1 MSELLL
7 FGILGLGTGALYA
20 GLGLGVVLTW
30 RGSGTVNLAAG
41 AMAMLVAFVN
51 WALTTRGELFLPPFA
66 ITVSDG
72 PMPIVP
78 AFLISLAFAGVL
90 GALLYLLIYRPLRHA
105 PALAKMIASVGVLLT
120 LQALVVLEYGS
131 GVKAVPDLL
140 PNGPGDIVTV
150 AGVGV
155 PTNRLFLAAGVVAL
169 TVALW
174 AVFRYSRFGL
184 AMVAAAEN
192 ERGAVLAGLSPDRLG
207 MVSWVLGSM
216 AAGAVGVLA
225 SPITQLDPLALTV
238 AVIPA
243 LGATLVGR
251 FTSFAVTAAAGLGL
265 GVAQSLIVYLQTM
278 SWFPTA
284 GGLPLPG
291 VAAGLPFVI
300 IAAAMFL
307 RGRALP
313 TRATIE
319 RPRFP
324 AAPRPDHL
332 LLRVG
337 VPTVIAVVAI
347 LSVSPVWRQAGIFSL
362 IGALVCL
369 SIVVTTGYL
378 GQTSLLHMALAGTAG
393 FALSR
398 LTTELGWGMVVSV
411 VLAVLASCAL
421 GALASLPSLRVQGV
435 NLAIISLA
443 AAVAIQEI
451 YFKNPI
457 WAGGQSG
464 ASVEPPH
471 IGSIGLGPASDFPG
485 ADGKLPS
492 PVFALLCLAVTVAV
506 GLAVVALRRSVH
518 GQRML
523 AIRANERAAA
533 SVGIDVARTKV
544 VGFVIAG
551 GIAGIAGVMYAFNFG
566 SVTYTRFDALTAV
579 AFLAFAYLGG
589 ISTVTGAMIG
599 GVLATQGVGFL
610 ALQTWFGLDDHYT
623 LLIAGLSVIAAVV
636 LNPNG
641 IAGVARDVTA
651 RLAPQRR
658 RRRVATGERVA
669 LAEPDR
675 SARVMEVA
683 K

>member
-7 FGILGLGTGALYA
+7 FAILGLGAGALYA

-41 AMAMLVAFVN
+41 AMAMVVAFVY
-51 WALTTRGELFLPPFA
+51 WALTTQGDLFIPPF
-66 ITVSDG
+66 VV
-72 PMPIVP
+72 PIDDEGVAAAP
-78 AFLISLAFAGVL
+78 AFVISMVFAAAL
-90 GALLYLLIYRPLRHA
+90 GALLYGLIYRPLRHA
-105 PALAKMIASVGVLLT
+105 PALAKMIASVGVLLI
-120 LQALVVLEYGS
+120 LQALVVLEYTS
-131 GVKAVPDLL
+131 DVKSVPDLL
-140 PNGPGDIVTV
+140 PNESDDILVV

-155 PTNRLFLAAGVVAL
+155 PTNRLYLAAGVVVL

-174 AVFRYSRFGL
+174 AVFRFSRFGL

-192 ERGAVLAGLSPDRLG
+192 ERGAVLAGLSPDRLSLI
-207 MVSWVLGSM
+207 SWVLGSM
-216 AAGAVGVLA
+216 VAGAVGIFA

-243 LGATLVGR
+243 LGAALVGR
-251 FTSFAVTAAAGLGL
+251 FNSFALTAAAGLGI
-265 GVAQSLIVYLQTM
+265 GVAQSLIVYLQTKA
-278 SWFPTA
+278 WFPTA
-284 GGLPLPG
+284 DGLPLPG

-307 RGRALP
+307 RGRSLP
-313 TRATIE
+313 TRASIE

-324 AAPRPDHL
+324 AAPRPT
-332 LLRVG
+332 RVAVRVL
-337 VPTVIAVVAI
+337 VPTVLVVVAI
-347 LSVSPVWRQAGIFSL
+347 VLFSPEWRQATIFSL
-362 IGALVCL
+362 VGAVVCL

-398 LTTELGWGMVVSV
+398 FTTILGWNMLVSVALAVVVS
-411 VLAVLASCAL
+411 CTL

-451 YFKNPI
+451 YFKNPV
-457 WAGGQSG
+457 WAGGQAG
-464 ASVEPPH
+464 ASVTPPH
-471 IGSIGLGPASDFPG
+471 VGGLGLGPASSFPG
-485 ADGKLPS
+485 GDGKLPS
-492 PVFALLCLAVTVAV
+492 PTFALLCLAVTVLM
-506 GLAVVALRRSVH
+506 GLAVVALRRSVL

-544 VGFVIAG
+544 IGFVVAG
-551 GIAGIAGVMYAFNFG
+551 GIAGVAGVLYAFNFG
-566 SVTYTRFDALTAV
+566 SVTYTRFDSMTAI

-589 ISTVTGAMIG
+589 ISTVTGAMLG
-599 GVLATQGVGFL
+599 GLLATQGIAFL
-610 ALQTWFGLDDHYT
+610 ALQSWFGLDDRYT
-623 LLIAGLSVIAAVV
+623 LLIAGLAVV
-636 LNPNG
+636 LTVVMNPDG
-641 IAGVARDVTA
+641 IAGVARKSLS
-651 RLAPQRR
+651 RLAPSSPTPEAARSQLPIAAQHPV
-658 RRRVATGERVA
+658 RV
-669 LAEPDR
+669 P
-675 SARVMEVA
+675 EVT

>member
-1 MSELLL
+1 MSVVLL
-7 FGILGLGTGALYA
+7 FGILGLGAGVLYA

-41 AMAMLVAFVN
+41 AMAMLVAFVY
-51 WALTTRGELFLPPFA
+51 WALTTQGDLYLPPFVWSLSDA
-66 ITVSDG
+66 GMGPVS
-72 PMPIVP
+72 
-78 AFLISLAFAGVL
+78 AFLIAMAFAALL
-90 GALLYLLIYRPLRHA
+90 GALQYLLIYRPLRNA

-120 LQALVVLEYGS
+120 LQALVILRYGS
-131 GVKAVPDLL
+131 EVKSVADIL
-140 PNGPGDIVTV
+140 PNGPDDILVV

-155 PTNRLFLAAGVVAL
+155 PTNRLYLAAGVVVL
-169 TVALW
+169 TGVLW
-174 AVFRYSRFGL
+174 AVFRYSRFGM

-207 MVSWVLGSM
+207 LISWVLGSM
-216 AAGAVGVLA
+216 IAGAVGVA
-225 SPITQLDPLALTV
+225 VSPITQLDPLALTV

-243 LGATLVGR
+243 LGAALVGR
-251 FTSFAVTAAAGLGL
+251 FTSFAITATAGLAIGI
-265 GVAQSLIVYLQTM
+265 AQSLIIYLQTM

-291 VAAGLPFVI
+291 LAAGLPFII

-307 RGRALP
+307 RGRSLP
-313 TRATIE
+313 TRANIE
-319 RPRFP
+319 RPKFP
-324 AAPRPDHL
+324 AAPRPTRL
-332 LLRVG
+332 MVRVV
-337 VPTVIAVVAI
+337 VPTVAVGVAI
-347 LSVSPVWRQAGIFSL
+347 LLFSPTWRQATIFSL

-398 LTTELGWGMVVSV
+398 FTTVMGWNMLASV
-411 VLAVLASCAL
+411 VVAVVASCAL

-451 YFKNPI
+451 YFKNPT
-457 WAGGQSG
+457 WAGGQAG

-471 IGSIGLGPASDFPG
+471 FGGLGLGPASQFPG
-485 ADGKLPS
+485 GDGLLPS
-492 PVFALLCLAVTVAV
+492 PTFALLCLAVIVVV
-506 GLAVVALRRSVH
+506 GLAVAALRCSVL

-533 SVGIDVARTKV
+533 SVGINVAGTKAL
-544 VGFVIAG
+544 GFLIAG
-551 GIAGIAGVMYAFNFG
+551 GIAGVAGVMYAFNFG
-566 SVTYTRFDALTAV
+566 SVTYTRFDAMTAI

-599 GVLATQGVGFL
+599 GLLATQGVAFL
-610 ALQTWFGLDDHYT
+610 ALQTWFGLDDRYT
-623 LLIAGLSVIAAVV
+623 LLIAGVSVVLTVV
-636 LNPNG
+636 LNPDG
-641 IAGVARDVTA
+641 IAGVARDATG
-651 RLAPQRR
+651 RLGLRR
-658 RRRVATGERVA
+658 RRREPAAEAVPVRPERPSSVA
-669 LAEPDR
+669 
-675 SARVMEVA
+675 EVRT
-683 K
+683 